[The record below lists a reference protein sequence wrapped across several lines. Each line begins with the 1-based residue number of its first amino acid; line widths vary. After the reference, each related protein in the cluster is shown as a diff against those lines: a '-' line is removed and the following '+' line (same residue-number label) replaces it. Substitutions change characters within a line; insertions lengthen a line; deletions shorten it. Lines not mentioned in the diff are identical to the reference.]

1 MPDGRKFQVRRND
14 DKLKNHDLDW
24 RGTGKTVKD
33 ALEEAFDRV
42 FKSTGVKREDMRPSQ
57 WGKNEYG
64 KPVPVE
70 WQGVDSNGVKVEVNI
85 DYNHITDKT
94 LNAPHVGYKFGKK
107 DTK

>member
-1 MPDGRKFQVRRND
+1 M
-14 DKLKNHDLDW
+14 
-24 RGTGKTVKD
+24 
-33 ALEEAFDRV
+33 
-42 FKSTGVKREDMRPSQ
+42 
-57 WGKNEYG
+57 GKNEYG

-107 DTK
+107 DTKEVGHIILDGVPAGRINKK